1 MDEICP
7 AQQIEWRL
15 LHFFPHVMP
24 ITLYTRIS
32 EELTRLIASGVY
44 PVGTV
49 LPAEH
54 TLTEQF
60 DASRHTVRAALRQLQ
75 DLGLIAR
82 RRGSGTVVIAS
93 RPKSGFS
100 QSLSSLEDLVQLAVR
115 SPRTIKQVQEVVVD
129 VELAAYLGVGPGTR
143 WLKFSSTRGVEGAP
157 PVAWTDLYVDTHY
170 KGVRKLAREHP
181 DRLVSELIE
190 EHYGR
195 RIASVEQTISACA
208 IPASI
213 ARELE
218 VPVESPG
225 LLIRRQYKDQAGQ
238 LVEASCSYH
247 PAGRYEFSTTLIRER

>member
-1 MDEICP
+1 METVIY
-7 AQQIEWRL
+7 
-15 LHFFPHVMP
+15 FPHTMS

-32 EELTRLIASGVY
+32 EELAGLIASGVY
-44 PVGTV
+44 PVGSL

-82 RRGSGTVVIAS
+82 RRGIGTVIIAAK
-93 RPKSGFS
+93 PKAGFS

-129 VELAAYLGVGPGTR
+129 VALATYLGVGPGTR
-143 WLKFSSTRGVEGAP
+143 WLKFSSTRGVDGQP
-157 PVAWTDLYVDTHY
+157 PVAWTDLYVDVHY

-181 DRLVSELIE
+181 DQLVSQLIE

-208 IPASI
+208 IPSAV
-213 ARELE
+213 ARELA
-218 VPVESPG
+218 VPVDSPG
-225 LLIRRQYKDQAGQ
+225 LLIRRQYKDQAGT

-247 PAGRYEFSTTLIRER
+247 PAGRYEFSTTLIREQ